1 MIGKKMC
8 EDWLYVGGG
17 DWCLER
23 FVLDNLHMGSQDAL
37 FGMDFW
43 MCSIVDIRMV
53 SLVSWWL
60 VLKDAWVPP
69 QGIALADHRGQRH
82 PSPNRCWVG

>member
-1 MIGKKMC
+1 MLV
-8 EDWLYVGGG
+8 EDISVLR
-17 DWCLER
+17 D

-37 FGMDFW
+37 FGMGFW

-53 SLVSWWL
+53 SLGLAWW
-60 VLKDAWVPP
+60 LKDAWIPP
-69 QGIALADHRGQRH
+69 QRTALAGRRVQRH